1 MKTPHRWISAFL
13 LLGLVAA
20 PAAVAT
26 DADRPIEEILEPI
39 ALTDRVYYFY
49 GSIEAR
55 SPLNQGMNNN
65 TGFVVT
71 DDGVVL
77 VDSGPSH
84 RVAGMIA
91 DAVATVTDLPITH
104 VINIGSQD
112 HRWLGNGWFLEQG
125 AEIVALERTA
135 RTQEQYAESH
145 MNRSRRVLGD
155 EAMAG
160 TEPTVAPA
168 PIQADSHSLEVGGVQ
183 FEMMYVADAH
193 FPGDIL
199 LHLPGEEVVFAGDV
213 VYVERIVG
221 IHSWSDPKGKVENF
235 QRIEALDPEIVVPG
249 HGAAVDVETARGEA
263 GEYLE
268 RLVTEVRAGLEEW
281 ETLDETV
288 ERLADWPDFEH
299 LLHYDQWHR
308 RNVNQTYLILEARM

>member
-1 MKTPHRWISAFL
+1 MSMPHQWIPAL
-13 LLGLVAA
+13 LLLSLVAL
-20 PAAVAT
+20 PAAMAT
-26 DADRPIEEILEPI
+26 EADRPIEEILEPI

-49 GSIEAR
+49 GSTEAR

-71 DDGVVL
+71 DNGVVL
-77 VDSGPSH
+77 VDSGSSY
-84 RVAGMIA
+84 RVAKMIT
-91 DAVATVTDLPITH
+91 DAVATVTDAPITH
-104 VINIGSQD
+104 VINLGSQD

-125 AEIVALERTA
+125 AEIVALERTT
-135 RTQEQYAESH
+135 RTQQEFAESH
-145 MNRSRRVLGD
+145 MNRSLRVLGED
-155 EAMAG
+155 AMAG
-160 TEPTVAPA
+160 TEPTVAPE
-168 PIQADSHSLEVGGVQ
+168 PIEADSHSLEVGGVE

-199 LHLPGEEVVFAGDV
+199 LHLPGESIVFAGDV

-221 IHSWSDPKGKVENF
+221 IHSWSDPEGKVRNF
-235 QRIEALDPEIVVPG
+235 QRIEALDPKIVVPG
-249 HGAAVDVETARGEA
+249 HGAAVDLEAARREA
-263 GEYLE
+263 GDYLE
-268 RLVTEVRAGLEEW
+268 RLVSEVRAGLEDW

-288 ERLADWPDFEH
+288 ERLAEWPDFEH